1 MRKGDTR
8 RLCTVLPVVILN
20 LYLCK
25 TSRRQGKNRTL
36 CNSVVPLGTPFTR
49 LGSNVRAGH
58 HCYPSVGAK
67 MPSALACLAFAAP
80 GEGAFDFFAEVGVI
94 RRSAAGW

>member
-1 MRKGDTR
+1 
-8 RLCTVLPVVILN
+8 
-20 LYLCK
+20 
-25 TSRRQGKNRTL
+25 
-36 CNSVVPLGTPFTR
+36 
-49 LGSNVRAGH
+49 
-58 HCYPSVGAK
+58 